1 MDMKKENTMA
11 ENALPTGW
19 KTTTLG
25 EVATFQRGF
34 DLPKQDRTEGNF
46 PIIVSNG
53 YDGSHSE
60 SKVEGP
66 GVVTGRSGSLGNV
79 FYVEKDFWPLNT
91 TLWIKDFHG
100 NDIKYLYYYLKIFPF
115 EKYNSGSGVPT
126 LNRNHIHPLFVNIP
140 PLKEQKAIAK
150 VLSSFDDKIE
160 LLQEQNKTLEET
172 AQTIFKEWFSD
183 KNKEEWELISLN
195 KVLEISSSK
204 RIFSKEYVESGVP
217 FYRSKEIIEL
227 STKPSISTELY
238 ISHDRYTQ
246 IKNAVSVPIYGDIL
260 LTSVGTLG
268 VAYQVRT
275 NEEFYFKD
283 GNLTWFKNFSK
294 MITSDFVCCLLQ
306 QKSTQE
312 QLKMIS
318 IGSTQKALT
327 IAALRTLAI
336 PIIKNVNKRKKL
348 YAFLKAN
355 IDKKN
360 INYSQIQSLNETR
373 DELLPKLMSGQLR
386 IKNL

>member
-25 EVATFQRGF
+25 EVAKIKYGK
-34 DLPKQDRTEGNF
+34 DHKKLTEGNIPCYGSGGIMRF
-46 PIIVSNG
+46 VDKYIHNKKSVLIPRKGTLSN
-53 YDGSHSE
+53 
-60 SKVEGP
+60 
-66 GVVTGRSGSLGNV
+66 L
-79 FYVEKDFWPLNT
+79 FYIDKPFWT
-91 TLWIKDFHG
+91 VDTLFYT
-100 NDIKYLYYYLKIFPF
+100 DIDEDKIFPRYLYF
-115 EKYNSGSGVPT
+115 KLRTFKLEDLNVGSAVPSLT
-126 LNRNHIHPLFVNIP
+126 TSVLNAVAFNIP
-140 PLKEQKAIAK
+140 KMDEQKAIAK

-183 KNKEEWELISLN
+183 KNKEEWELMSLN
-195 KVLEISSSK
+195 NVLEISSSK
-204 RIFSKEYVESGVP
+204 RIFSKEYVKSGVP

-294 MITSDFVCCLLQ
+294 IITSDFVCCWLQ

-336 PIIKNVNKRKKL
+336 PIIKNVHKRKKL